1 VNDDR
6 PVWVRRPGSGIVEP
20 RELPRLT
27 LADAI
32 ERGWQ
37 RREDGRLLM
46 PHPPVYLPTY
56 PLPPLP
62 PSPPSWLSFVLAAPW
77 GPL

>member
-1 VNDDR
+1 
-6 PVWVRRPGSGIVEP
+6 VWVRRPGSGILEP

-27 LADAI
+27 LDEAI

-46 PHPPVYLPTY
+46 PRPPAYLPTY
-56 PLPPLP
+56 PLAWEPPRP
-62 PSPPSWLSFVLAAPW
+62 PPPRWLYEMPW